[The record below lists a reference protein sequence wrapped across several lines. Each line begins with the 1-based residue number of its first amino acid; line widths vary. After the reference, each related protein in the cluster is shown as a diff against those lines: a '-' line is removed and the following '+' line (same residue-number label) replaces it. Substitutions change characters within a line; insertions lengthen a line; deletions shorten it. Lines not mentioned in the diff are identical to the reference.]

1 MNIKKFTF
9 PLETAFFI
17 AVFLFGIT
25 GRVSAQCGNA
35 SSLSPVASATQICS
49 GTTLKLSVQGVQ
61 VVNWIYRDNSGSWQN
76 TFSGNQSTYSVTIN
90 VSSNTNREYRA
101 IINHSTCNN
110 DTTAGVTVSLQAAGY
125 GNINSLVPISS
136 SASACSNSNVIV
148 SIPAQYTVKEWV
160 YRDNNTGNWFVYST
174 GNSST
179 LNVSGFTATT
189 TPLNPVFTRQWLQAV
204 VGVVMILQQL

>member
-125 GNINSLVPISS
+125 GNINSLVPDKFICFCLFQQQCNSFDSCTVHRKRMGIS
-136 SASACSNSNVIV
+136 
-148 SIPAQYTVKEWV
+148 
-160 YRDNNTGNWFVYST
+160 R
-174 GNSST
+174 
-179 LNVSGFTATT
+179 
-189 TPLNPVFTRQWLQAV
+189 
-204 VGVVMILQQL
+204 